1 MTALSPSVPAVPERT
16 YRRRTLAWALY
27 DWANSAVV
35 TLVIAAVF
43 PVFYNQV
50 IAADLGPN
58 AGSVFAITGAIAL
71 ALSAL
76 VGPVLGTLSDITGRR
91 KRFLIISTT
100 LGTLAVCALFTTQA
114 GGWAWASLLFIAIQ
128 IALNVSFTFY
138 DSLLPHVALFRDRDR
153 LSSLGYGLGYIGG
166 GLHLALCTFVIVSP
180 GTFGITGPDAGVTA
194 TRLTLVSAGVWWF
207 VFALPLFFTVPE
219 PPATPLEAGRS
230 GGALRGALG
239 RIGQTFRQIRSY
251 RQLFLM
257 LVAFWLYGD
266 GIGTIIQL
274 ATTYGSQQLRL
285 DRNTLIGAL
294 LLTQFVAFPYA
305 LMVGRIP
312 NRDSARRAFFTA
324 FLLWTAVTLPLMGI
338 FVASWQYGQNPEIGQ
353 ALAGQIETVSLSPL
367 PVLIVLIVNQVVGL
381 VFAHFLGQKLVA
393 PLTERLDTRRTI
405 LLALG
410 VYILVAI
417 WGFFLY
423 TPGEFWM
430 LAWLVGTVQGGAQA
444 LSRSLYSELTP
455 RSKSGEFFGFY
466 SLTDKFGSI
475 FGLLT
480 FGLIGF
486 ATGGNLRISILSV
499 VFFFVAGA
507 FLLTRVNVA
516 EGVRV
521 ARQEDEALH
530 YQDDLPEEAAV

>member
-1 MTALSPSVPAVPERT
+1 MTALATSVPVAEERT
-16 YRRRTLAWALY
+16 YRRRSLAWAIY

-50 IAADLGPN
+50 IAVDLGPN

-91 KRFLIISTT
+91 KRFLILSTT
-100 LGTLAVCALFTTQA
+100 FGTLAVCALFTTQA
-114 GGWAWASLLFIAIQ
+114 GGWAWASVLFIGIQ

-138 DSLLPHVALFRDRDR
+138 DALLPHVALLRDRDR
-153 LSSLGYGLGYIGG
+153 VSSLGYGLGYIGG
-166 GLHLALCTFVIVSP
+166 GLHLAICTFLIVSP
-180 GTFGITGPDAGVTA
+180 GTFGITGPDAGITA

-207 VFALPLFFTVPE
+207 IFALPLFFSVPE
-219 PPATPLEAGRS
+219 PPATPLEAGQT
-230 GGALRGALG
+230 GGALRGALA
-239 RIGQTFRQIRSY
+239 RIGQTFRQIRGY
-251 RQLFLM
+251 RQLFMM

-266 GIGTIIQL
+266 GIGTIIAL

-294 LLTQFVAFPYA
+294 LLTQFVAFPFA
-305 LMVGRIP
+305 IMMGQIP
-312 NRDSARRAFFTA
+312 NRNSARRAFFTA
-324 FLLWTAVTLPLMGI
+324 FVLWTAVTLPLMGI
-338 FVASWQYGQNPEIGQ
+338 FVAAWQYGQNPDIGL
-353 ALAGQIETVSLSPL
+353 ALAGTIETVSASPL
-367 PVLIVLIVNQVVGL
+367 PVLLVLIVNQIVGL
-381 VFAHFLGQKLVA
+381 VFARSVGQRLVA
-393 PLTERLDTRRTI
+393 PLVERLDTRRTI
-405 LLALG
+405 LLGLG
-410 VYILVAI
+410 VYVVIAV

-430 LAWLVGTVQGGAQA
+430 LAWLVGTVQGGTQA

-475 FGLLT
+475 FGLLL

-499 VFFFVAGA
+499 VLFFALGA
-507 FLLTRVNVA
+507 LLLSRVNVE
-516 EGVRV
+516 EGRRV
-521 ARQEDEALH
+521 ARQEDEEIH
-530 YQDDLPEEAAV
+530 YQDDLPPEAAL